1 MSISRDKIAIQTLNY
16 KIKAKGGF
24 LSFLSSSQQNH
35 FHLIQMKL
43 LLLLLL
49 LLLLTPGL
57 HSSDSEADEI
67 LDEVSTLRA
76 FFRLKVFRN
85 T

>member
-1 MSISRDKIAIQTLNY
+1 MSISRDKITIQTSNY

-35 FHLIQMKL
+35 FHLIQMK
-43 LLLLLL
+43 L